1 MRAKTLLLTLAFCG
15 AFVSMVAQEP
25 EAVDT
30 TELGVHPYKSTF
42 NMARPSTGV
51 SLIFHGGMNI
61 FRGDYPGERFSN
73 LGYGGG
79 INVEYNFSPIWGLGA
94 GYGFDWMQVK
104 TKNDEPG
111 FRDID
116 GTSSLSLKAGDLVHQ
131 GMMHKGQVYV
141 TFNMV
146 NAWFPRAVKD
156 IFGLNFFAGLG
167 GALYHNNVSFH
178 DTGELNA
185 LGKLSDSGKYVKDG
199 DDAHAH
205 KVVESD
211 GTVTT
216 KDKYEMVGFIPLG
229 VSAEFNVSRSIALG
243 ARVQYN
249 MFLND
254 YVDNRYHSPSNK
266 RNDGSYNIDFTLR
279 VKLAAEKKNH
289 LMNVASYDVLEEKYY
304 ESHPE
309 ERIIYNSRVDTV
321 VVYHKDTIVIVH
333 RDTIVMT
340 DKRDMVT
347 TTVIE
352 KQAPAAATTTVEP
365 AQKASTAPTQPGEVM
380 TAERREVL
388 ELQEDW
394 TAKDEAHVVEG
405 QSLSQLAR
413 KYYKNTFCWVYLWLA
428 NRTVA
433 PDPNLILPKC
443 QLKVPAITAEQ
454 RTITKEEAKALAA
467 QYRE

>member
-1 MRAKTLLLTLAFCG
+1 
-15 AFVSMVAQEP
+15 MVAQEP

-30 TELGVHPYKSTF
+30 TALGVHPFKATA
-42 NMARPSTGV
+42 NMARPSTGF

-61 FRGDYPGERFSN
+61 FRGDYPAERFNN

-94 GYGFDWMQVK
+94 GYGFDWTQVK
-104 TKNDEPG
+104 TKNNEPG
-111 FRDID
+111 FRDVD
-116 GTSSLSLKAGDLVHQ
+116 GISSLSLNAGDLVHQ
-131 GMMHKGQVYV
+131 SMMHKGQVYV
-141 TFNMV
+141 TFDMV

-156 IFGLNFFAGLG
+156 IFSLNFFAGLG

-185 LGKLSDSGKYVKDG
+185 AGKLSDSGKYVKDG
-199 DDAHAH
+199 DEAHAH
-205 KVVESD
+205 KVVD
-211 GTVTT
+211 DAGNVTD
-216 KDKYEMVGFIPLG
+216 KDKYEMVGYIPLG
-229 VSAEFNVSRSIALG
+229 ASAEFNLSRSIALG

-249 MFLND
+249 LFLND
-254 YVDNRYHSPSNK
+254 YVDNRYRSPSNK
-266 RNDGSYNIDFTLR
+266 RNDGSYNIDLTLR
-279 VKLAAEKKNH
+279 VKLAAQKKNH
-289 LMNVASYDVLEEKYY
+289 LANVASYEVLEEKYY

-333 RDTIVMT
+333 RDTIVMAE
-340 DKRDMVT
+340 KRDQVAP
-347 TTVIE
+347 VVVE
-352 KQAPAAATTTVEP
+352 KPAPVATTPAVEP
-365 AQKASTAPTQPGEVM
+365 APKSATAPTQPGEVM

-388 ELQEDW
+388 ELHEDW
-394 TAKDEAHVVEG
+394 KQKDEAHVVEG

-428 NRTVA
+428 NRSVA

-467 QYRE
+467 KYRE